1 MKRRIIISVVFL
13 FMALVFTVFKPIS
26 LSNGQK
32 RVDGKIVVINE
43 GGVKD
48 IVFKIDNSQTTFYL
62 NRGFDQ
68 FSSVELNGLIG
79 KTASFYYSD
88 IWTPL
93 DPFQSGSKN
102 IEKLE
107 MDQSIIFPR

>member
-1 MKRRIIISVVFL
+1 
-13 FMALVFTVFKPIS
+13 
-26 LSNGQK
+26 
-32 RVDGKIVVINE
+32 
-43 GGVKD
+43 
-48 IVFKIDNSQTTFYL
+48 L

-68 FSSVELNGLIG
+68 FSVTVLNALVG
-79 KTASFYYSD
+79 KKANFYYSD

-107 MDQSIIFPR
+107 VDQSIIFPR

>member
-13 FMALVFTVFKPIS
+13 LMALVFAAFKPIK
-26 LSNGQK
+26 LSTTQK
-32 RVDGKIVVINE
+32 RVEGKIIAVSQ

-48 IVFKIDNSQTTFYL
+48 AVFKIENDNTTFYL

-68 FSSVELNGLIG
+68 FSVTVLNALVG
-79 KTASFYYSD
+79 KKANFYYSD

-107 MDQSIIFPR
+107 VDQSIIFPR

>member
-1 MKRRIIISVVFL
+1 V
-13 FMALVFTVFKPIS
+13 
-26 LSNGQK
+26 
-32 RVDGKIVVINE
+32 
-43 GGVKD
+43 
-48 IVFKIDNSQTTFYL
+48 VFKIENDNTTFYL

-68 FSSVELNGLIG
+68 FSVTVLNALVG
-79 KTASFYYSD
+79 KKANFYYSD

-107 MDQSIIFPR
+107 VDQSIIFPR